1 MVVLCV
7 TNCPP
12 GLRGD
17 LSKWLNEIN
26 TGVYVGRLS
35 TRVREELWDRICAN
49 IKNGQATMV
58 YSTNNEQGYA
68 FLAHNTTWIPV
79 DFEGITLM
87 QKPLIQ
93 MELMEQENLL
103 PQGFS
108 KASKFEKISHLKS
121 SKESSGYVVV
131 DVETT
136 GLDYDRDRI
145 VEVALLKIRESE
157 IVDQF
162 QCFIKAEVSFP
173 ATPERLTG
181 ITDEIIEKQ
190 GISAEA
196 ALKKISEF
204 VANDL
209 VVGYDVQFHVNFIQK
224 LAKRVGKEIVIKRTR
239 DILRMVRRELDDLE
253 NYKLETVA
261 EYFSLNAGNVHRA
274 LINCI
279 LAHRIYCKLNEL

>member
-1 MVVLCV
+1 MIVLCV

-26 TGVYVGRLS
+26 AGVYVGRLS
-35 TRVREELWDRICAN
+35 ARVREELWDRVCIH

-58 YSTNNEQGYA
+58 YSTTNEQGYA

-93 MELMEQENLL
+93 MEPEEQDNLL

-108 KASKFEKISHLKS
+108 KASKFEKLSHLKS

-136 GLDYDRDRI
+136 GRDFDKDRI
-145 VEVALLKIRESE
+145 MEVALLKIRESE
-157 IVDQF
+157 IVERF
-162 QCFIKAEVSFP
+162 QCFIKSGVGFP
-173 ATPERLTG
+173 ADAERLTD
-181 ITDEIIEKQ
+181 ITDDTIEKQ
-190 GISAEA
+190 GIGEED

-204 VANDL
+204 IGNDL
-209 VVGYDVQFHVNFIQK
+209 IVGYDVQFHVNFIQK
-224 LAKRVGKEIVIKRTR
+224 LAKRVGKDITIKKTR

-261 EYFSLNAGNVHRA
+261 EYFSLNTGNVHRA

>member
-1 MVVLCV
+1 MIVLCV

-35 TRVREELWDRICAN
+35 TRVREELWDRVCVN

-68 FLAHNTTWIPV
+68 FLAHNTSWIPI

-87 QKPLIQ
+87 QKPFMQ
-93 MELMEQENLL
+93 MELREQDNLL

-108 KASKFEKISHLKS
+108 KASQFEKISHGKG
-121 SKESSGYVVV
+121 SKGASGYVVV

-136 GLDYDRDRI
+136 GLDYDKDRI
-145 VEVALLKIRESE
+145 VEVALLKVRESE
-157 IVDQF
+157 IVEQF
-162 QCFIKAEVSFP
+162 QCFIKSGVVFQVD
-173 ATPERLTG
+173 PERLTG
-181 ITDEIIEKQ
+181 ITNDIIEKQ
-190 GISAEA
+190 GISEEA
-196 ALKKISEF
+196 AFKKISEF
-204 VANDL
+204 VGNDL
-209 VVGYDVQFHVNFIQK
+209 VIGYDVQFHVNFIQK
-224 LAKRVGKEIVIKRTR
+224 LAKRVKKDIVIKKTR
-239 DILRMVRRELDDLE
+239 DILHMARRELDDLE
-253 NYKLETVA
+253 NYRLETVA